1 MGETATQRETGQSGD
16 LAVDRVVQHLV
27 MLRGGGAF
35 LSSRD
40 ALQLVTWL
48 DDGHTVASILDALDR
63 AAEARRVRRSRV
75 PLSLKHARR
84 HLKSTATVVKP
95 SEPLLERIA
104 VAAADDTHGDALLQL
119 HARLSVLSTEIP
131 QDPSE
136 GVDALRTFFEEA
148 WNKQSA
154 SRRAA
159 LLTEAEKTLGD
170 LLAGLDAST
179 CSTLLEETARSRLRA
194 GYPWLTVAAV
204 RALFQPIE
212 DCQ

>member
-40 ALQLVTWL
+40 ALQLLKWL
-48 DDGHTVASILDALDR
+48 DAGHSVSSILDALDR

-75 PLSLKHARR
+75 PLALKHARR
-84 HLKSTATVVKP
+84 HLKSTVTVTKP

-104 VAAADDTHGDALLQL
+104 SAAAGDTNGDALLQL
-119 HARLSVLSTEIP
+119 HRRLSGLSADSV
-131 QDPSE
+131 QDPAE
-136 GVDALRTFFEEA
+136 GVDALRMFFEAA
-148 WNKQSA
+148 WNGQSA
-154 SRRAA
+154 SRRAV

-170 LLAGLDAST
+170 LLTGLDAST

-212 DCQ
+212 DRA